1 MGYLIEKA
9 ISKTMITNF
18 TVEGFKSLDCE
29 SIQLGKVNCLIGANG
44 SGKSNIIEAL
54 GVLGA
59 AASGTVDATSLFRR
73 GVRPGTPK
81 LYKSS
86 FKTERARPA
95 ISMEAKSLD
104 GALYRVS
111 LLNPMEEPKPAWSFK
126 TETLIE
132 SEAEVF
138 SRGVRTTNSN
148 LSSEA
153 GYAALKAV
161 ELEPASPAAQILTVL
176 QNFRIYSPNTP
187 ALRSTVPDTQMQ
199 DPVGLSGGG
208 LADAVSVLLKHGGDA
223 VTEAFDEALE
233 LIDWIEDVGVT
244 ESPGGISSSAVP
256 RGKFSLKFTDRF
268 MRTSRNVLTG
278 YEASEGALYVLFY
291 AVLCLSPF
299 SPSIIAVDNL
309 DQAINPRLIQRVVSR
324 LPKWLDVSN
333 VDRQLIF
340 TAHNP
345 AVLDGLDLADDA
357 MRLFAVDRDNIGQ
370 TAIRRLLPTP
380 EIQELNK
387 EYPLSRLW
395 MTGNLGAVPNV

>member
-1 MGYLIEKA
+1 
-9 ISKTMITNF
+9 MITDF
-18 TVEGFKSLDCE
+18 LVEGFKSLDRE
-29 SIQLGKVNCLIGANG
+29 SIQLGRVNCLIGANG

-73 GVRPGTPK
+73 GVRPGTPR

-95 ISMEAKSLD
+95 ISMEARSLD
-104 GALYRVS
+104 GALYRAS
-111 LLNPMEEPKPAWSFK
+111 LLNPLEEPKPAWSFK
-126 TETLIE
+126 TETLTEGEID
-132 SEAEVF
+132 VF
-138 SRGVRTTNSN
+138 SRGVRTTNGN

-161 ELEPASPAAQILTVL
+161 ELEPDSPAARILTAL
-176 QNFRIYSPNTP
+176 QNYRIYSPNTP

-199 DPVGLSGGG
+199 EPVGLAGGG
-208 LADAVSVLLKHGGDA
+208 LADAVSVLVKHGGDA
-223 VTEAFDEALE
+223 VIDAFEEALD
-233 LIDWIEDVGVT
+233 LIDWIEDVAVT

-291 AVLCLSPF
+291 AVLCLSPY

-324 LPKWLDVSN
+324 LPRWLNASGI
-333 VDRQLIF
+333 DRQLIF

-357 MRLFAVDRDNIGQ
+357 VRLFAVDRDNTGQ
-370 TAIRRLLPTP
+370 TTIRRIIPTP

-395 MTGNLGAVPNV
+395 MTGHLGAVPDV